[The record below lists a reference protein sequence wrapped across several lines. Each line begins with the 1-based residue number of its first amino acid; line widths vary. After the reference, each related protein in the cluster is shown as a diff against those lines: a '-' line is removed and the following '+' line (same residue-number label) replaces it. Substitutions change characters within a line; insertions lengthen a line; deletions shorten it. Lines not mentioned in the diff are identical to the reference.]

1 MLLFQAYSVHFF
13 EHILIPRI
21 PRPWASGDPLP
32 GRGTYQGHSIAVP
45 NVWWP
50 SAVTSGSLGSA
61 AGPQWRCA
69 SEAPGGGTPSPS
81 RAQEPKIFEKS
92 CFFKI
97 FDFSKSLLH
106 SILRIPGP
114 PGRLGNVPNAPPG
127 ALTRHRPGESMGD
140 VFQKKNK
147 HFKKS

>member
-13 EHILIPRI
+13 VHILIPRI

-50 SAVTSGSLGSA
+50 SAVTSGSPGSA

-69 SEAPGGGTPSPS
+69 SEAPGGGIPSPS
-81 RAQEPKIFEKS
+81 RAQEPNIIKKS
-92 CFFKI
+92 R
-97 FDFSKSLLH
+97 FSKITIFSKRLPHRSYASPGLLGG
-106 SILRIPGP
+106 SGTPPRASGGP
-114 PGRLGNVPNAPPG
+114 HAPP
-127 ALTRHRPGESMGD
+127 ARHSVTLQAAQTEEAQS
-140 VFQKKNK
+140 
-147 HFKKS
+147 